1 MAAFKSPADLVDN
14 DKRFGATD
22 QGATMRH
29 DGATVA
35 HPDDPQ
41 IERPTVDE
49 TVIDQLASITDVQ
62 GESVLAELLN
72 AFLGAVPDRLDA
84 LERAVVTADSV
95 AVAEQAHALTGSAAS
110 FGAVGM
116 AEMCRELRAVAVR
129 GDLASAARLV
139 RELQAEFVRVRVWL
153 VDFRSRQ

>member
-1 MAAFKSPADLVDN
+1 
-14 DKRFGATD
+14 
-22 QGATMRH
+22 MRH
-29 DGATVA
+29 DGVAVA
-35 HPDDPQ
+35 HPDDPR

-49 TVIDQLASITDVQ
+49 TVIDQLASITDVE

-84 LERAVVTADSV
+84 LDRAVVMADSV

-116 AEMCRELRAVAVR
+116 AEMCRELRAVAVQ

-139 RELQAEFVRVRVWL
+139 GELQAEFVRVRAWL